1 MSITKKMHVFARN
14 NFLKLEI
21 PNTKTDVNK
30 DNAERINQESL
41 ISSNQN
47 ALNLTNQNT
56 PISTNQNA
64 LILTNQNEA
73 DVNDL
78 MFDLNIWI
86 QLGKYISERDNK

>member
-1 MSITKKMHVFARN
+1 MHVFARN

-41 ISSNQN
+41 ISANKNVKISSNQN
-47 ALNLTNQNT
+47 S
-56 PISTNQNA
+56 PILS
-64 LILTNQNEA
+64 NQNEA